1 LARKERKQTF
11 TEELMA
17 DAQLKR
23 SHKRRFDRLQA
34 ERQKWRH
41 KKVRKTGNERVAK
54 RKPRPKH

>member
-1 LARKERKQTF
+1 
-11 TEELMA
+11 MA